1 MDGWMDN
8 DSLLCISMCSPPFL
22 PPWLHRVRRN
32 VFHPPEYL
40 DTSRQAYWTHYTV
53 PPPLYPSCWS
63 TFTQNPTRSFFFF
76 LRGKTNRRR
85 MGHFWSSTSEKK
97 EEHIVCQR
105 MTSWREIES
114 DKDLCF
120 IYIAME
126 RRVDSE
132 TCPRWIVSA
141 RGIFESFVWRPC
153 ENERTARIT
162 LKDTMIQCFFSSPPK
177 FCFVPDRVR
186 FLFFLF
192 ISCFSSIF
200 IIEGEK
206 KKKIINNKPKKK
218 NKVRA
223 PCVRFLGA
231 KKKKKKKE
239 RNVFRFHPLSILAR
253 HLQLRLMHKQLET
266 AVSHYNTYID
276 LVLNGNGAGALSCA
290 TISGSAVS

>member
-63 TFTQNPTRSFFFF
+63 TFTQNPTRSFFFW
-76 LRGKTNRRR
+76 G
-85 MGHFWSSTSEKK
+85 EK
-97 EEHIVCQR
+97 Q
-105 MTSWREIES
+105 
-114 DKDLCF
+114 
-120 IYIAME
+120 
-126 RRVDSE
+126 
-132 TCPRWIVSA
+132 
-141 RGIFESFVWRPC
+141 
-153 ENERTARIT
+153 
-162 LKDTMIQCFFSSPPK
+162 
-177 FCFVPDRVR
+177 
-186 FLFFLF
+186 
-192 ISCFSSIF
+192 
-200 IIEGEK
+200 IEGEWDIFGHRRRRK
-206 KKKIINNKPKKK
+206 RRTHCVSENDVMAWNRIRQGSLFYIYCDGTTCWFRNVPSLDCQCARDFRIFCLASVWKRADSTHHLKGHDDSMLFFFPSKILFRSWPRSIPFFSFHFMFFIYFYYWRREEKKIINNKPKKK